1 MCYNCRKKRGIAA
14 VWVVGQFASAFL
26 LGLTGAMMPG
36 PMMTVTA
43 QHSASLGW
51 LAGPAVVAGHAV
63 LETVMVSAI
72 ALGAARFLT
81 APAFAGTIGLI
92 GGLVLVYMGIG
103 VVRAAGTTHLNTNGG
118 SGRHTQLDRSKR
130 VLLSAGVAG
139 TVTSLSNPYWVIWWG
154 TVGAG
159 HVTLALR
166 TSGAAGVAAFFTGHL
181 SADLTWYV
189 VLAAL
194 MATGG
199 KRLPQAAVGMTLRVL
214 GVFMVAMAGYFIYSG
229 VGFLIGG
236 S

>member
-1 MCYNCRKKRGIAA
+1 

-51 LAGPAVVAGHAV
+51 LAGPTVVAGHAV
-63 LETVMVSAI
+63 LETAMVSAI
-72 ALGAARFLT
+72 GVGAARFLT
-81 APAFAGTIGLI
+81 EPVFAGAVGLI
-92 GGLVLVYMGIG
+92 GGLVLVFMGIG
-103 VVRAAGTTHLNTNGG
+103 VVRAAGTAHLDANSG
-118 SGRHTQLDRSKR
+118 SSRGAQPGRSSRAF
-130 VLLSAGVAG
+130 LSAGIAG

-159 HVTLALR
+159 HVALALR

-181 SADLTWYV
+181 SADLTWYA
-189 VLAAL
+189 VLAAV

-199 KRLPQAAVGMTLRVL
+199 KRLPQAALGMTLRVL
-214 GVFMVAMAGYFIYSG
+214 GVFMVAMACYFIYSG
-229 VGFLIGG
+229 VGFLIGA

>member
-1 MCYNCRKKRGIAA
+1 M
-14 VWVVGQFASAFL
+14 WVVGQFASAFL
-26 LGLTGAMMPG
+26 LALTGALMPG

-63 LETVMVSAI
+63 LEAAVVAAV

-81 APAFAGTIGLI
+81 APAFAGAVGLI

-103 VVRAAGTTHLNTNGG
+103 VVRTAGTTYLNADGG
-118 SGRHTQLDRSKR
+118 SNRITQPDLSKR
-130 VLLSAGVAG
+130 ALLSAGISG
-139 TVTSLSNPYWVIWWG
+139 TVTSISNPYWVIWWG

-159 HVTLALR
+159 HLALALR
-166 TSGAAGVAAFFTGHL
+166 TSGAAGVAAFFAGHF
-181 SADLTWYV
+181 SADLAWYI

-199 KRLPQAAVGMTLRVL
+199 RRLPQAALAMTLRAL

-229 VGFLIGG
+229 VGFLIG
-236 S
+236 SL

>member
-1 MCYNCRKKRGIAA
+1 MAKKRRGSVA

-26 LGLTGAMMPG
+26 LALTGAIMPG

-51 LAGPAVVAGHAV
+51 LAGPAVVAGHAL
-63 LETVMVSAI
+63 LEAAAVFAI

-81 APAFAGTIGLI
+81 APTFAGVIGLV
-92 GGLVLVYMGIG
+92 GGIVLVYMGIG
-103 VVRAAGTTHLNTNGG
+103 VVRTAGTTRLSANGG
-118 SGRHTQLDRSKR
+118 SSPHAQTDRSR
-130 VLLSAGVAG
+130 RALLSAGVAG
-139 TVTSLSNPYWVIWWG
+139 TVTSISNPYWVVWWG

-159 HVTLALR
+159 HVALALR
-166 TSGAAGVAAFFTGHL
+166 TAGAAGVAAFFAGHF
-181 SADLTWYV
+181 SADLACYV

-194 MATGG
+194 IATGG
-199 KRLPQAAVGMTLRVL
+199 RKLPQAALAMTLRVL

-229 VGFLIGG
+229 VGFLIGA